1 MRRPIS
7 LVVVAALTLAVS
19 LFTGG
24 TTLAD
29 RPITVR
35 VRLPVAAKLDTTGVR
50 RILVG
55 GFLYN
60 DSQYLD
66 PEKEMVDLLRE
77 ELKKRTTFLV
87 LDDPAP
93 SLPEQRLDDLKQN
106 ALFFQAM
113 GEEYRADLIISGQV
127 TFATVDRSGFVTQ
140 EYISPTTGRRTIRS
154 VYIDRTGYTLRL
166 DLIYMRG
173 ADGML
178 LYDTSFFQ
186 DEILLTDESDP
197 LSVFFILSE
206 RFNEG
211 FLGILLPQVRTEVR
225 YLLTD

>member
-1 MRRPIS
+1 MKRRLSAIT
-7 LVVVAALTLAVS
+7 LLALTLAAG
-19 LFTGG
+19 LLTGG
-24 TTLAD
+24 TTRAA
-29 RPITVR
+29 RPVTVR
-35 VRLPVAAKLDTTGVR
+35 VRLPVAAKLDSTGVR

-60 DSQYLD
+60 DSPFLD

-77 ELKKRTTFLV
+77 ELDKRTTFLI
-87 LDDPAP
+87 LEDPPP

-127 TFATVDRSGFVTQ
+127 TFNTVDRSGFVTQ
-140 EYISPTTGRRTIRS
+140 EYISPISGRRTIQS
-154 VYIDRTGYTLRL
+154 VYVDRTGYTLRL
-166 DLIYMRG
+166 DLIFMRG

-186 DEILLTDESDP
+186 DEILMTDDSDP

-225 YLLTD
+225 YLFTE

>member
-1 MRRPIS
+1 MKRNRLPTLLIA
-7 LVVVAALTLAVS
+7 LTVVAGLLS
-19 LFTGG
+19 TGTAG
-24 TTLAD
+24 AS
-29 RPITVR
+29 RPVTVR
-35 VRLPVAAKLDTTGVR
+35 VRLPVVAKLDSAGIR

-55 GFLYN
+55 GFITN
-60 DSQYLD
+60 DSPFMD
-66 PEKEMVDLLRE
+66 TEKEMVDLLRE
-77 ELKKRTTFLV
+77 ELDKRSNFLI
-87 LDDPAP
+87 LEDPPP

-127 TFATVDRSGFVTQ
+127 TFSAVDRSGFVTR
-140 EYISPTTGRRTIRS
+140 EFISPITGRRTIQS
-154 VYIDRTGYTLRL
+154 VYVERTGYTLRL
-166 DLIYMRG
+166 DLIFMRG
-173 ADGML
+173 ADGTL

-186 DEILLTDESDP
+186 DEILLNDEGDP

-225 YLLTD
+225 YLLTE

>member
-1 MRRPIS
+1 MKRLFS
-7 LVVVAALTLAVS
+7 LMMLAGMTLAVS

-24 TTLAD
+24 TSQAG
-29 RPITVR
+29 RPINVR
-35 VRLPVAAKLDTTGVR
+35 IRLPVAAKLDSTGVR

-60 DSQYLD
+60 DSPHLD
-66 PEKEMVDLLRE
+66 PEAEMVDLLRE
-77 ELKKRTTFLV
+77 ELMKRTTFLI
-87 LDDPAP
+87 LEDPAP
-93 SLPEQRLDDLKQN
+93 SLPEQRLEDLKQN

-127 TFATVDRSGFVTQ
+127 TFAAVDRSGFVTQ
-140 EYISPTTGRRTIRS
+140 EYISPMTGRRSIQS
-154 VYIDRTGYTLRL
+154 IYVDRTGYTLRL

-186 DEILLTDESDP
+186 DEIVLTDESDP
-197 LSVFFILSE
+197 LSIFFILSE

-211 FLGILLPQVRTEVR
+211 FLGILLPQIRTEVR